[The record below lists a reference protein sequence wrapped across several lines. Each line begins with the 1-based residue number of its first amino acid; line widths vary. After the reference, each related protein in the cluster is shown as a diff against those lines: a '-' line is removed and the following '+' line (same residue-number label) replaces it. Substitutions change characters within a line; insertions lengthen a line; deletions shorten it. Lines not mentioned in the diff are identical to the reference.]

1 MLRRVAA
8 AAAVL
13 AHATTY
19 LPCFIVG
26 ESPLLQE
33 RFHFTNGALLR
44 VRAWFKSVA
53 MVGQS
58 SKQKEEESEREEREG
73 GTWTATAVN
82 KSGPA
87 GIRKV
92 F

>member
-1 MLRRVAA
+1 MLRRVV

-33 RFHFTNGALLR
+33 WFHFTNGALLR

-58 SKQKEEESEREEREG
+58 SKQKEEESEREG